1 MRVMIRGLEA
11 WRRRSGSSF
20 SRKRIRLRA
29 RRAWRM
35 TIIVLGSLAGGLA
48 AVWFAKF
55 CDLGLAFHHDV
66 VRKIPWLPY
75 VVLPAG
81 MALATWLTLKLAPA
95 AAGSGIPQVIAA
107 AEEAG
112 PDNPGD
118 EKTSLRTA
126 LVKIVL
132 TALLLACGA
141 SVGREGPT
149 VQVVAAILFAF
160 TSRLH
165 GGPSRRALLIAGG
178 AAGVAAAFNTLIAG
192 VVFAVE
198 ELAKGFD
205 RRNNSIII
213 LVVVVAGAASYAF
226 AGDYAYFG
234 SLRGS
239 TALLSAW
246 MVAPV
251 IGVVC
256 GVTGGLFARAVAAV
270 IGPRPNAVGLFRRK
284 RPIVF
289 ATGCGL
295 IAALAAWASGGLSFG
310 VGYDSTTALLAGDG
324 AGAQSWSL
332 AAWRWISTLAASICG
347 APGGLFAPSLAIGAG
362 LGSAVDQVLPW
373 VQGRDVVVLGMAAYL
388 AGVVQAPLTSAVI
401 LMEMTRDPGLV
412 GPLMLSTLMA
422 RAISSRIMREP
433 LYHVLAGAWR
443 RRVGRP
449 GRRAARTVETPT
461 QPA

>member
-1 MRVMIRGLEA
+1 MIRGFTA

-35 TIIVLGSLAGGLA
+35 SIIVLASVAGGLA
-48 AVWFAKF
+48 AVWFAKL
-55 CDLGLAFHHDV
+55 CDVGIAFHQDIA
-66 VRKIPWLPY
+66 RAAPWLAY
-75 VVLPAG
+75 LLLPAG
-81 MALATWLTLKLAPA
+81 MALAAWATLSIAPA

-107 AEEAG
+107 AEQAG

-126 LVKIVL
+126 AVKVVL

-141 SVGREGPT
+141 SIGREGPT
-149 VQVVAAILFAF
+149 VQIVAAILFAF
-160 TSRLH
+160 TSRLR

-213 LVVVVAGAASYAF
+213 LVVVVAGAAAYAL

-234 SLRGS
+234 GLRGS
-239 TALLSAW
+239 TALASAW
-246 MVAPV
+246 LVAPV
-251 IGVVC
+251 IGVTC
-256 GVTGGLFARAVAAV
+256 GIAGGLFARAVAAV
-270 IGPRPNAVGLFRRK
+270 IGPRPNGIGRFKTA

-289 ATGCGL
+289 AAGCGAV
-295 IAALAAWASGGLSFG
+295 AAFAAWASGGLSFG
-310 VGYDSTTALLAGDG
+310 VGYDSTAALLAGDG
-324 AGAQSWSL
+324 AGQQSWSL
-332 AAWRWISTLAASICG
+332 AAWRWVSTLAASICG

-362 LGSAVDQVLPW
+362 LGSVVDQFAPW

-412 GPLMLSTLMA
+412 GPLMLSTLIS
-422 RAISSRIMREP
+422 RAVSSRIMREP
-433 LYHVLAGAWR
+433 LYHVLAAAWR
-443 RRVGRP
+443 RRP
-449 GRRAARTVETPT
+449 PP
-461 QPA
+461 PAPRLPLGPAEA